1 VPATT
6 LSTADMSARLAGA
19 APGATVT
26 VFEGTG
32 QRLGLVGGVVY
43 EHPIAVTAIPAAGV
57 AALLAAIL
65 NQSAA
70 VAGGPGGGATGSLG
84 AGDLAQGFPAL
95 EIRVDSTDRLAEA
108 RVAWCQSCFKLA
120 EARERDRDTLRV
132 REKARES
139 VCARACAK
147 ARTSEGECI
156 AACGTR
162 VT

>member
-1 VPATT
+1 
-6 LSTADMSARLAGA
+6 L
-19 APGATVT
+19 
-26 VFEGTG
+26 
-32 QRLGLVGGVVY
+32 
-43 EHPIAVTAIPAAGV
+43 
-57 AALLAAIL
+57 
-65 NQSAA
+65 
-70 VAGGPGGGATGSLG
+70 LG

-120 EARERDRDTLRV
+120 EARERDRDALRV

-139 VCARACAK
+139 VCVRACAK